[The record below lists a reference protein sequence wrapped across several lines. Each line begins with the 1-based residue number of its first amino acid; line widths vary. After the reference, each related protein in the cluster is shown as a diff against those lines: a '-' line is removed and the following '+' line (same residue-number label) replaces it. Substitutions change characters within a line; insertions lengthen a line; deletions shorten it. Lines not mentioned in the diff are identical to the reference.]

1 MIQTIEHIPGEE
13 LVPYS
18 AAASATPISFRGY
31 TAESLLNA
39 YRKAGPVFTTEF
51 RDEIFVILAGLE
63 ANELA
68 WRTPD
73 SWSYQEAVAVFREE
87 LSELHLTQLD
97 REPHRRKR
105 RLLNKGFKNSAI
117 MSGMGATA
125 AAIESG
131 LERLVG
137 KEVELHHELMKIFT
151 WAQASTSVKEN
162 FTDTEIEQMVDFEE
176 GFIGALFM
184 KQHERA
190 FVYNRASYLEVKTE
204 VLTRLHEIVKDR
216 LSREEPIDLL
226 DEIIQQKTSATLE
239 PLSEEELIYD
249 CYLMLIAGT
258 GNTSKLTAYLLDAL
272 ARHPDW
278 TAKLREEI
286 GDFHPS
292 KFAEGMKLFPLLKAT
307 IMETERMFPAA
318 PVLPRVPAEDIE
330 FLGYPIAAGTRC
342 LHLASLMHFDD
353 NVYEEPFAFKPQRWL
368 DHDYP
373 KSAHGT
379 FGGGSHTCLGM
390 NVSRLQIPLTIAYL
404 VSGYDFEVTKG
415 PRMEHY
421 AYPDELDSST
431 LRMNVILKKKS

>member
-1 MIQTIEHIPGEE
+1 MIQSIEHIPGKQ
-13 LVPYS
+13 LVPHS
-18 AAASATPISFRGY
+18 PATSATPISFRGY
-31 TAESLLNA
+31 TAESLLA
-39 YRKAGPVFTTEF
+39 AFREAGPVFETEF
-51 RDEIFVILAGLE
+51 HDESFVILAGLE
-63 ANELA
+63 ANEQA

-73 SWSYQEAVAVFREE
+73 SWSYHEAVAVFREE

-151 WAQASTSVKEN
+151 WAQASTSVKED

-204 VLTRLHEIVKDR
+204 VLTRLHDIVKER
-216 LSREEPIDLL
+216 LTREEPQDLL

-272 ARHPDW
+272 ARYPDW
-278 TAKLREEI
+278 TKKLREEI
-286 GDFHPS
+286 GDFNPS
-292 KFAEGMKLFPLLKAT
+292 KFAEGMKHFPLLKAT

-318 PVLPRVPAEDIE
+318 PVLPRVPSEDID

-353 NVYEEPFAFKPQRWL
+353 TVYEEPFAFKPQRWL
-368 DHDYP
+368 DHEYP